1 MFAPRLVKELW
12 ILTGRISRCA
22 LAVATCGTFL
32 VAVLS
37 PSPGAAQS
45 ASFRSVDTNSDG
57 VLTFDELVAE
67 FGRDGANRLMRST
80 DHNGDGRITISELRR
95 GPDDDDRDDDQRQ
108 VPRTDRDDDREDDQ
122 DDGDDDRGDNGGDD
136 AGDDN
141 GGDEGRDDSGG
152 NDDGDDDGDDDDGGD
167 DD

>member
-1 MFAPRLVKELW
+1 MHVRHMISQLWALSGRTVLGMRALVLCIGLTCFACIPAPA
-12 ILTGRISRCA
+12 S
-22 LAVATCGTFL
+22 
-32 VAVLS
+32 
-37 PSPGAAQS
+37 AQS

-136 AGDDN
+136 GGADN
-141 GGDEGRDDSGG
+141 GG
-152 NDDGDDDGDDDDGGD
+152 NDDGQDDDGGD